1 MSKFSRI
8 YMPNIVCGRGSLSF
22 AASLGK
28 KRVAVLGYADTVAEL
43 AKDVFKD
50 TDAEV
55 RYIAT
60 VSHEPLI
67 RDIFDNLPAVMEFK
81 PDLILAIGG
90 GSVMDVSKGLH
101 LFYENP
107 DMTFEESLK
116 PFALPELG
124 KLAIS
129 VFVPTTSGTG
139 SETSSAAVFIN
150 EKTHVKSLL
159 LSNTLIPDY
168 TILDADL
175 TDRLPRSV
183 QISTGLDALCH
194 AIESTTAR
202 NTNDFTRAIA
212 TQSALDILE
221 YLPIAADGNSSA
233 VPQRKSCIWPPQ
245 WQV

>member
-90 GSVMDVSKGLH
+90 GSVMDVSGVASFL
-101 LFYENP
+101 
-107 DMTFEESLK
+107 
-116 PFALPELG
+116 
-124 KLAIS
+124 
-129 VFVPTTSGTG
+129 
-139 SETSSAAVFIN
+139 
-150 EKTHVKSLL
+150 
-159 LSNTLIPDY
+159 
-168 TILDADL
+168 
-175 TDRLPRSV
+175 
-183 QISTGLDALCH
+183 
-194 AIESTTAR
+194 
-202 NTNDFTRAIA
+202 
-212 TQSALDILE
+212 
-221 YLPIAADGNSSA
+221 
-233 VPQRKSCIWPPQ
+233 
-245 WQV
+245 

>member
-107 DMTFEESLK
+107 DMTFERKVLSPSPCRSWASWLSRYSCPPPAARAPK
-116 PFALPELG
+116 P
-124 KLAIS
+124 
-129 VFVPTTSGTG
+129 
-139 SETSSAAVFIN
+139 
-150 EKTHVKSLL
+150 H
-159 LSNTLIPDY
+159 
-168 TILDADL
+168 
-175 TDRLPRSV
+175 
-183 QISTGLDALCH
+183 
-194 AIESTTAR
+194 
-202 NTNDFTRAIA
+202 
-212 TQSALDILE
+212 
-221 YLPIAADGNSSA
+221 
-233 VPQRKSCIWPPQ
+233 PQQYS
-245 WQV
+245 